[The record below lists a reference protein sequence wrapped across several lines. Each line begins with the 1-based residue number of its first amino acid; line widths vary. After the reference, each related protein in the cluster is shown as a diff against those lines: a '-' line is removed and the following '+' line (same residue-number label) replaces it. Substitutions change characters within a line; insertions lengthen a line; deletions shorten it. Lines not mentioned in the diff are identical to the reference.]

1 MTPWNFNEEIPWKDE
16 GGSLARAA
24 NAAPMGVA
32 ELLREIKGSFQSRF
46 SRVLLEG
53 EIAQISRSQSGHL
66 YVLLKDRREE
76 ASISCVLFR
85 QSIAR
90 LQFSP
95 KQGDVVQIS
104 GSMSV
109 FAQRGQM
116 NLIVDSM
123 SLAGQGDLYAEFLRL
138 KERLQSEGLFDAAA
152 KRPIPKY
159 PSRIGVI
166 TSPEAAALQ
175 DVVRTIRSAAPFMP
189 ITRYSASVQG
199 EMALSELIAAIERA
213 NREKRVDVILLV
225 RGGGSI
231 GDLWTYNLE
240 PLARAIRASEIPIVT
255 GVGHESDLTI
265 ADLVAD
271 VRAATPTAA
280 AGLVTQ
286 YWAAAPD
293 LIAKC
298 EERLSNAMR
307 NQLGNSAMRLDAADR
322 LHLIFSR
329 RLAAYSARLA
339 QCGNMPRE
347 FAHYVQLLGAE
358 LQRQT
363 SALERNA
370 LDLVAA
376 RSVRLER
383 LCSEMAAN
391 APQLPVLQER
401 LAGLKE
407 RLGREAELS
416 VRERAQQLD
425 ALGKRLQGVSVE
437 GTLARG
443 YAIAQDETGAV
454 MRDAAR
460 YSPNAV
466 MTVRLARGSVRGR
479 VTEVLKESADQL
491 E

>member
-1 MTPWNFNEEIPWKDE
+1 MTPWNFNEEIPWESD

-24 NAAPMGVA
+24 SAAPMGVA
-32 ELLREIKGSFQSRF
+32 ELLREIKSSFQSRF

-53 EIAQISRSQSGHL
+53 EIAQLSRAQSGHL
-66 YVLLKDRREE
+66 YILLKDRREE
-76 ASISCVLFR
+76 ASLSCVLFR
-85 QSIAR
+85 QTIAR

-138 KERLQSEGLFDAAA
+138 KERLQAEGLFDAAV
-152 KRPIPKY
+152 KKPVPKY
-159 PSRIGVI
+159 PSRIGVV

-175 DVVRTIRSAAPFMP
+175 DVVRTIRAAAPFMP

-240 PLARAIRASEIPIVT
+240 PLARAIRASDIPIVT

-280 AGLVTQ
+280 ASFVTQ

-293 LIAKC
+293 LVAKC

-307 NQLGNSAMRLDAADR
+307 NLLGNSAMRLDAADR
-322 LHLIFSR
+322 LHLIFSK
-329 RLAAYSARLA
+329 RLTAYSARLA
-339 QCGNMPRE
+339 RCGNMPRE
-347 FAHYVQLLGAE
+347 FAHYVRLLGTGLE
-358 LQRQT
+358 RQMI
-363 SALERNA
+363 SLERNA
-370 LDLVAA
+370 AGLVHD

-383 LCSEMAAN
+383 LCAEMAAN
-391 APQLPVLQER
+391 VPQLPVLQER
-401 LAGLKE
+401 LVSLKE
-407 RLGREAELS
+407 RLEREAELS
-416 VRERAQQLD
+416 VRERARQLE
-425 ALGKRLQGVSVE
+425 ALEKRLQGVSVE

-460 YSPNAV
+460 YAPNAV
-466 MTVRLARGSVRGR
+466 MTVRLARGRVRGR
-479 VTEVLKESADQL
+479 VTEVLKDPAK
-491 E
+491 